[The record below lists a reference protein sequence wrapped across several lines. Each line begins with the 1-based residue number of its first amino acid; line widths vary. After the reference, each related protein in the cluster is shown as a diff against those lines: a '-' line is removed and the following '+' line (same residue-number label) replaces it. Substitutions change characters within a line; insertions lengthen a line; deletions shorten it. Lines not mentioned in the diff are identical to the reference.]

1 MVKQFDEIS
10 VDTVLVI
17 KYRLNVIVVVGK
29 RRKKLLR
36 NVRKD
41 YEKLLE
47 FVVYFCLLI
56 ECIRGWVGRGGC
68 MGAVFGFPS

>member
-17 KYRLNVIVVVGK
+17 KYRLNVTVVEGK
-29 RRKKLLR
+29 RGKKLLR

-41 YEKLLE
+41 YEKLTGICC
-47 FVVYFCLLI
+47 VLLLTT
-56 ECIRGWVGRGGC
+56 
-68 MGAVFGFPS
+68 